1 MNVYEIV
8 TNRIIESL
16 QGGIIPWQKPWKAG
30 ARHPK
35 NLLTKKAYRGI
46 NVLLLWPG
54 QFASP
59 YWVTFRQA
67 LALGGGVH
75 KGQKGTPIVFWKV
88 GKREEEPDGPEA
100 ETSLSFILRYYTV
113 FNVEQCDGLTVPAV
127 EGTAAQI
134 DPIEHCEQLISDWSG
149 KPTMTPN
156 NPDEYRAYYRP
167 HTDSVHMPLRNRFI
181 DAPHYY
187 ATLFHELVHSTG
199 HEKRLNR
206 TNFIGSFGDH
216 NYSKEELVAE
226 TGSAFLCAIAGISN
240 EHIEQNTTAYIQS
253 WIRML
258 KSDSKMIVQAAAQA
272 QKAAD
277 MILMIP
283 SDCESAEE
291 TES

>member
-35 NLLTKKAYRGI
+35 NLLTKKPYRGV

-54 QFASP
+54 HFGSP

-67 LALGGGVH
+67 LALGGCVR

-88 GKREEEPDGPEA
+88 GNLEEEPEKPEA
-100 ETSLSFILRYYTV
+100 DTRRSFILRYYTV
-113 FNVEQCDGLTVPAV
+113 FNVEQCDGLTAPTV
-127 EGTAAQI
+127 EEAATQI
-134 DPIEHCEQLISDWSG
+134 DPIDHCEQLISDWTG
-149 KPTMTPN
+149 KPAIYLGN
-156 NPDEYRAYYRP
+156 ADEYRAYYLP
-167 HTDSVHMPLRNRFI
+167 GMDSVHMPPRNRFI

-199 HEKRLNR
+199 HKSRLNR
-206 TNFIGSFGDH
+206 ENFTSSFGDH

-226 TGSAFLCAIAGISN
+226 TGAAFLCAIAGITN

-253 WIRML
+253 WISIL

-277 MILMIP
+277 MILMVP
-283 SDCESAEE
+283 LVEESADDP
-291 TES
+291 S